1 MSQRP
6 IYMDNNSTTQVDPR
20 VVERMLPFLSEEYGN
35 AASVT
40 HSFGQQAG
48 AAVEAA
54 REQVSR
60 LLSCSSKEIVFTS
73 GATESNNL
81 ALFGVMKQA
90 PAGSHLIVNA
100 AEHKAILD
108 PAKQL
113 ERDGFQ
119 LTVLPVDE
127 YGMLEPTSVSAA
139 IQRNTVLVS
148 AMFANNEVGSITP
161 IAEIG
166 SICRD
171 AGVLFHTD
179 ATQAVGKVPI
189 NLDEFPVDL
198 LSLSAHKMYGPKGIG
213 ALFVRRQSPRL
224 KLQPII
230 YGGGQEMR
238 FRSGTLPVHQIIG
251 LGEACQLCGQEMYE
265 ELARTRDLT
274 LRLRNQLESCVPN
287 IFFNGHPQNRLP
299 GNLHVTFEG
308 ANSDALMNKLKDVV
322 AVSSGSACTTADPEP
337 SHVLL
342 AMGIDEN
349 RIDESIRFGIGRF
362 NDEQDIER
370 VSTALANA
378 VETLRNL
385 TAAF

>member
-1 MSQRP
+1 
-6 IYMDNNSTTQVDPR
+6 MDNNSTTQVDPR